1 MLRQPLSCMPLPLPN
16 YAGNNIL
23 PDVIVVINER
33 LSCQG
38 WKECVVLVQ
47 PVSRKEEPGCF
58 ERDLDF
64 VKRDLEMIPSIL
76 IRTG

>member
-1 MLRQPLSCMPLPLPN
+1 LPN

-23 PDVIVVINER
+23 ADVIVVINER
-33 LSCQG
+33 LSCRG

-47 PVSRKEEPGCF
+47 PVSRKEDPGCF
-58 ERDLDF
+58 ERDLDLLKGAWKYYL
-64 VKRDLEMIPSIL
+64 VLYLVPRIL